1 MRYRCI
7 WQGCDKT
14 WEEPE
19 KSVHGNSHGLCAV
32 HGRLAF
38 EQLFRKLQ
46 IKEGN
51 PDCYLRSFD
60 DCPRHWCTFH
70 PLCAVS
76 EPGPEEIAELRVRLE
91 VRRISIKRQVE
102 KQDDAPGD

>member
-14 WEEPE
+14 WGQPE
-19 KSVHGNSHGLCAV
+19 KGVHGYSHGLCAI